1 MEAKLKLQKGLEPV
15 PGYVLEHLLGSGG
28 WGEVWKARRT
38 DGTRVALKFLPCD
51 SQAIASQEVRALQA
65 VRQLQHPNLIRFEQV
80 WCCAGCVV
88 VGMEL
93 AEGSLLDL
101 LEICIQEYHAPL
113 APDKACFF
121 LSQAA
126 LALDFLNTR
135 QHLVDGQR
143 VAYRHC
149 DVKPSNILLKGR
161 QVKLADFS
169 LVVRTSSPLWY
180 HKQIGTPLYAAP
192 ETFHGCLS
200 ENTDQYGLAV
210 TYCQIRGGQ
219 FPFDSLLDKNT
230 PAYAW
235 PEPDLSMLDAP
246 ERPTIA
252 RALAPVPLDR
262 WPSCSEMMQRLTAT
276 VARYGRPQA
285 RRSFLG
291 PGSK

>member
-1 MEAKLKLQKGLEPV
+1 MASILNLNSGSEPV
-15 PGYVLEHLLGSGG
+15 PGYVLEHLLGAGG
-28 WGEVWKARRT
+28 WGEVWKARRP
-38 DGTRVALKFLPCD
+38 DGTRLALKFLPCD
-51 SQAIASQEVRALQA
+51 SQAAAAQEVRALQA
-65 VRQLQHPNLIRFEQV
+65 VRQLHHPNLIQFENV

-101 LEICIQEYHAPL
+101 LEICIEEYHSPL
-113 APDKACFF
+113 SPDKACFF

-143 VAYRHC
+143 VAFRHC

-169 LVVRTSSPLWY
+169 LVVRTTSRLWY
-180 HKQIGTPLYAAP
+180 HTQAGTPMYSAP

-200 ENTDQYGLAV
+200 ENTDQYGLAI
-210 TYCQIRGGQ
+210 TYCQIRGGR
-219 FPFDSLLDKNT
+219 FPFDEVLDRKT
-230 PAYAW
+230 PSQDW
-235 PEPDLSMLDAP
+235 PAPDLTMLSRA

-252 RALAPVPLDR
+252 RALSPVPLDR
-262 WPSCSEMMQRLTAT
+262 WSSCTEMMDRLAAIVTKCHG
-276 VARYGRPQA
+276 VGVR
-285 RRSFLG
+285 
-291 PGSK
+291 